1 MNLNGKNLT
10 YYSLRH
16 FGITARLVAKVPHY
30 EVAKFDD
37 TDTPVDVYRFH
48 ARGCSCPARSKSC
61 KHTKMLN
68 AWKRAGSPEG
78 VVYNDSIE
86 EISNIFTCSIIPT
99 TDPR

>member
-1 MNLNGKNLT
+1 MPQYIVRKGKYN
-10 YYSLRH
+10 
-16 FGITARLVAKVPHY
+16 Y

-37 TDTPVDVYRFH
+37 TDTPVEVYRFH

-68 AWKRAGSPEG
+68 AWRRAGSPEG

-86 EISNIFTCSIIPT
+86 EISNIFTCSIIPI
-99 TDPR
+99 TDSRGGISH